1 MCVEHG
7 GGNRCQ
13 HPGCTKSAQSGD
25 GIEGMCV
32 EHGGGNRCQHC
43 TRTAKRRDGDP
54 RWLCVDHAIAAGL
67 LEATKAGVSRAQSR
81 FFDDWRAKTGED
93 VPWRVKLRKGL
104 DPIGNEKPGLLPEH
118 PAMKPDGFVPPRQ
131 GNLHRGTVFQFH
143 GNHFHG
149 WPPWHED
156 HESHVVG
163 GRWGPDAFEETWEK
177 MQRYHDAG
185 YVVKYIWECD
195 YERACGKCPVPL
207 KSVVH
212 TFPERP

>member
-1 MCVEHG
+1 
-7 GGNRCQ
+7 
-13 HPGCTKSAQSGD
+13 
-25 GIEGMCV
+25 MCV